1 MQTRSLERANLPDFD
16 DDDEFDGPP
25 ELHVTDA
32 DHFERGAACSG
43 LAIHVSSQKFR
54 GGRVTAVFSGVTV
67 DLRDA
72 KIGPDGA
79 TLSVQAALSG
89 IDILVPS
96 DWQVIC
102 EVDAVMGGVSGRRL
116 WRSSNETAGPRLRV
130 TGTVVAGGLT
140 VR

>member
-1 MQTRSLERANLPDFD
+1 MQTRSLERADLSDF

-32 DHFERGAACSG
+32 DTFERGAACSG
-43 LAIHVSSQKFR
+43 LAIHVFSQRFQS
-54 GGRVTAVFSGVTV
+54 GRVTAVFSGVTV

-89 IDILVPS
+89 IDILVPG

-102 EVDAVMGGVSGRRL
+102 EVDAVMGGVSGRRW
-116 WRSSNETAGPRLRV
+116 WRESNETKGPRLRV

>member
-1 MQTRSLERANLPDFD
+1 METRSMERTLVSDF

-25 ELHVTDA
+25 EYQSTDA
-32 DHFERGAACSG
+32 DSFERAAAFGG
-43 LAIHVSSQKFR
+43 LEIHATSRQFR
-54 GGRVTAVFSGVTV
+54 SGRVTAVFSGVTV

-72 KIGPDGA
+72 SLNPDGA
-79 TLSVQAALSG
+79 TISVQAALSG

-96 DWQVIC
+96 DWKVVC
-102 EVDAVMGGVSGRRL
+102 EVDAVCGGVGGFRL
-116 WRSSNETAGPRLRV
+116 RQPGSETPGPLLRV